1 MADQLDPYFLEYKD
15 RGIKKWTGFFL
26 SEHTAMVEKEKAKDK
41 LIARLPQQSMA
52 QIDHYLDQSIKYN
65 KLLDIQLN
73 TLDDLG
79 KVKPHVTGT
88 FRGFADM
95 DTVMIGDV
103 YIDYMDIRHIKIRD
117 FIKWSDM
124 STDKDD
130 PFGEIETTKEID
142 EFCDAYFDDGE
153 FIE

>member
-26 SEHTAMVEKEKAKDK
+26 SEHTAAVEKKIEQER
-41 LIARLPQQSMA
+41 IIERLPQQSTA

-117 FIKWSDM
+117 FIKWSNM
-124 STDKDD
+124 SADKDD

-142 EFCDAYFDDGE
+142 EFCDAYFDDGDFFE
-153 FIE
+153 